1 MSSSGRDTGM
11 VGGVTETRALD
22 EMISEALAVIDKG
35 LGDLGHRE
43 LVSSNEV
50 ADLLL
55 DVRTLLATP
64 ASPAGDAST
73 TSPSGRLSR
82 RRPPTARPAR
92 PARSERQRLS
102 DVCLNSLSSGNS
114 PSRSTTR
121 SIVRAQVGVALGA
134 AP

>member
-1 MSSSGRDTGM
+1 M
-11 VGGVTETRALD
+11 VGAVTETRALD

-64 ASPAGDAST
+64 AEATSAT
-73 TSPSGRLSR
+73 TSPSPADTPARRGRAATQAGPARRLSASA
-82 RRPPTARPAR
+82 TCA
-92 PARSERQRLS
+92 
-102 DVCLNSLSSGNS
+102 
-114 PSRSTTR
+114 
-121 SIVRAQVGVALGA
+121 
-134 AP
+134 